1 MPRYSAAGTTGAG
14 STTLPIIGLYSS
26 ATVNGSIVE
35 IGVFNTTTTAV
46 SFEVRRV
53 STAGTWT
60 ALTEQQHEAIS
71 ATPGCTAVI
80 TASGTAPTLVAGPL
94 ASFTLGAAA
103 GSGIILT
110 FGDKGLSTG
119 LAAVTAGVV
128 VIPTGTGQVCNAW
141 ITWDE

>member
-35 IGVFNTTTTAV
+35 IGVFNTTAVAV

-71 ATPGCTAVI
+71 AAAGCTAVI
-80 TASGTAPTLVAGPL
+80 TASGTAAI
-94 ASFTLGAAA
+94 

-119 LAAVTAGVV
+119 LAATTAGVV